1 MRKLLV
7 TIYFDVDDEKIDEKR
22 DFDRFILESDNIGF
36 KRKLFEI
43 FDRKKYSW
51 DDYQK
56 IKRGYKPIMS
66 IEQLDLTD
74 LQVFSTKEL
83 TLEATKIEALEQG
96 LGI

>member
-1 MRKLLV
+1 MRKLLI
-7 TIYFDVDDEKIDEKR
+7 TIYFDVDDKDDEER
-22 DFDRFILESDNIGF
+22 DFDRFILESDIISF

-66 IEQLDLTD
+66 MEQLNLTD
-74 LQVFSTKEL
+74 LEVFSIDEL
-83 TLEATKIEALEQG
+83 ALETIDVETVEQE